1 MEAALQ
7 RWQEGEQAQSQE
19 DLEPKAML
27 AILRALD
34 LGGPAG
40 LAGQEQDHVEKSRHS
55 LLQNMLSMVGMW
67 EENEMDCY

>member
-40 LAGQEQDHVEKSRHS
+40 LAGQEQGPCGEEPTFPAAEHAGHGRHVGGE
-55 LLQNMLSMVGMW
+55 
-67 EENEMDCY
+67 